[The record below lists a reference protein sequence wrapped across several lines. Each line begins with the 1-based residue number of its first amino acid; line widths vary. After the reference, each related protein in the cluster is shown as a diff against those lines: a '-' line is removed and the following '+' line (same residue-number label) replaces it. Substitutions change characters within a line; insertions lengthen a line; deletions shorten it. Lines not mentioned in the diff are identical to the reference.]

1 MVIPYNQL
9 NGVHSLT
16 AILNE
21 AVKYKADHSAKFVHP
36 ACLLLYDKM
45 LADDATTVIR
55 ICAEAAYKSQL
66 DDYASCKA
74 AKRGMSKFLR
84 DAVDEIWYNSLKNA
98 NTFYTKITAIDIM
111 SLLDANSGGLH
122 ALNMI
127 LLCTDMMQYY
137 VQAKCIPQFIVMME
151 DAPKR
156 QNGLACLL
164 PTSNLS

>member
-1 MVIPYNQL
+1 MPDTITHLFKEAHDAFPPLKGKPSDNDLLAIWETLLPLLMVIPYNQL

-66 DDYASCKA
+66 DDYASARRPNEACPSSSVMLLM
-74 AKRGMSKFLR
+74 RFG
-84 DAVDEIWYNSLKNA
+84 
-98 NTFYTKITAIDIM
+98 TTA
-111 SLLDANSGGLH
+111 
-122 ALNMI
+122 
-127 LLCTDMMQYY
+127 
-137 VQAKCIPQFIVMME
+137 
-151 DAPKR
+151 
-156 QNGLACLL
+156 
-164 PTSNLS
+164 